1 VAGSDGKPAVAVL
14 GAGTMGAPMA
24 ENIAAAG
31 IAVRVWNRSAEKAE
45 AVEGAEAFGTPREAA
60 EGAGL
65 VVTMLADGDAVEDTM
80 TGDDGALAGIRSGGV
95 AWLQMSTVGIA
106 ATERLAEL
114 ARERDI
120 PFVDAPVVGTKQPA
134 EQGKLIVLASGPR
147 DARDR
152 ARPVFDA
159 VGEKVV
165 ELGEAGEGTKLK
177 LVVNSWLVTI
187 VEGLAETLAFAEA
200 IGSDPT
206 TFLETIEGGPLGP
219 AYAQLKGKAM
229 VERDFP
235 PAFTLALARKDAG
248 LVLEAAERAGFDAAV
263 AETVARK
270 MDEAIEQGHG
280 DEDMAATFYASLAG
294 R

>member
-1 VAGSDGKPAVAVL
+1 MSDRKPTVAVL
-14 GAGTMGAPMA
+14 GTGTMGAPMA

-31 IAVRVWNRSAEKAE
+31 MAVRAWNRSPEKAE
-45 AVEGAEAFGTPREAA
+45 GVEGGEPFGSPREAA
-60 EGAGL
+60 EGADL

-80 TGDDGALAGIRSGGV
+80 TGDDGGLAGIGGSA

-114 ARERDI
+114 AREREI
-120 PFVDAPVVGTKQPA
+120 PFVDAPVIGTKQPA
-134 EQGKLIVLASGPR
+134 EKGELIVLASGPG
-147 DARDR
+147 DAREQ
-152 ARPVFDA
+152 AQPVFDA
-159 VGEKVV
+159 VAAKVV
-165 ELGEAGEGTKLK
+165 ELGDAGEGTKLK

-200 IGSDPT
+200 IGSDPK
-206 TFLETIEGGPLGP
+206 TFLETIDGGPLGP

-229 VERDFP
+229 IEREFP

-248 LVLEAAERAGFDAAV
+248 LVLEAAKRAGFDAAV

-270 MDEAIEQGHG
+270 MDEAIAEGHG
-280 DEDMAATFYASLAG
+280 DEDMAATFYASAPS